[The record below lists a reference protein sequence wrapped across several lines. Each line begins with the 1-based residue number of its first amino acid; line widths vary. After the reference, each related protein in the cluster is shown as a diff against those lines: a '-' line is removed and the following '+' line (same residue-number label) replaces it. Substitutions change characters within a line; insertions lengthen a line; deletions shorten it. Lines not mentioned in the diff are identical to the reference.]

1 MCVAINHLLLK
12 YTLIGTCEVIK
23 ENEIDHIIII
33 AYTSTYLFYK
43 VSVTVSVIMTIRL
56 TPNWVIVITVKD

>member
-33 AYTSTYLFYK
+33 AYTSTCFTR
-43 VSVTVSVIMTIRL
+43 SVLLLVL
-56 TPNWVIVITVKD
+56 